1 MSIQMCKWCDN
12 EIVWDPEIGPEEFC
26 PHCFNE
32 LDKNYRTVNV
42 SYDGDMDDAADDFS
56 YGDYEDK
63 MDGIRALQTSSPE
76 CTTCGE
82 LMVEAGEEY
91 VQSGFR
97 PLATIA
103 GEPLLKPPFTLLT
116 YVCPA
121 CFEVKRALSEA
132 DREKWKVRASL
143 KDEE

>member
-1 MSIQMCKWCDN
+1 MSVQMCQWCDN
-12 EIVWDPEIGPEEFC
+12 EIVWDPEIGPEDFC

-32 LDKNYRTVNV
+32 LGKNYRTVNV
-42 SYDGDMDDAADDFS
+42 GPDDMDDEDEFEYAN
-56 YGDYEDK
+56 YEDT
-63 MDGIRALQTSSPE
+63 MDNLRALQISSPE

-91 VQSGFR
+91 VQPSSGFR
-97 PLATIA
+97 PTATIG
-103 GEPLLKPPFTLLT
+103 GEPLLRAPFTLIT

-132 DREKWKVRASL
+132 DREKWKLRASAT
-143 KDEE
+143 E